1 MSNLYNSKLFIF
13 VKQKIIFAFLLF
25 FLAEYSAS
33 TKCLADTLTGRTMN
47 ENHDKSI
54 NTEIAGYEQNI
65 NYINGLRKLGIVPE
79 HRLNALEGDLCFKRG
94 RYFDALKFYKRASYD
109 VHVRDSL
116 DFMKEMEYRKILC
129 YEKIEDISRM
139 VQYVE
144 SLSGLAEKTSD
155 SQYMAV
161 VGFFQAK
168 IDYYRGYKD
177 LGYKKMNIAV
187 EQMKNSNGNVKY
199 NHLLTFY
206 LSKLKLQQKDM
217 MTKAAQS
224 TLKEIESILGD
235 LKTEQSFP
243 VFSEDIRMKDYY
255 GYYTVTLH
263 RLGREQEAKDY
274 YNKYLSL
281 GEVFAHDYSSIE
293 PYLFD
298 KHLYDDVIRFGEIRL
313 ARLKALNDTLNY
325 NAVAVYRLM
334 AKAYVEKG
342 DYNSAIKCFRTLE
355 SMHDKLKTTEELS
368 AMEELSS
375 NYVIYERK
383 LSTMQKGHDDKVR
396 YILMI
401 VSIIVLS
408 VVVFVWQSI
417 RYNRAMKKKNVSL
430 VKTID
435 ELLNEKNRFYNQ
447 TSLQLLD
454 ESLNGESIDNEE
466 EMVELRQE
474 TSDRMER
481 SRFESMRR
489 GIIDKKLFLD
499 PNLSRMILLEKYK
512 IPKNAFSQLFQKYAG
527 KSYSTFIN
535 DLRLE
540 YAAQLLRDQPNHT
553 VESVAIDCGMSSVGT
568 LYKLFSKKY
577 GMTPTEYRTITKSDC
592 ESSELL
598 EDEEDQ

>member
-1 MSNLYNSKLFIF
+1 MSKHNISQFIFF
-13 VKQKIIFAFLLF
+13 VKQKSIAVLLGF
-25 FLAEYSAS
+25 FLVECSVP
-33 TKCLADTLTGRTMN
+33 TVCLADTLSGKTMKEDN
-47 ENHDKSI
+47 DRYL

-65 NYINGLRKLGIVPE
+65 NYINGLRSQKKMPE
-79 HRLNALEGDLCFKRG
+79 HRLNALEGDLFFKRG
-94 RYFDALKFYKRASYD
+94 RYFDALKYYKRASYD
-109 VHVRDSL
+109 VQVRDSL
-116 DFMKEMEYRKILC
+116 DFMKQMEYRKILC

-139 VQYVE
+139 AQYVE
-144 SLSGLAEKTSD
+144 RLSELAERTND
-155 SQYMAV
+155 LQYMAV
-161 VGFFQAK
+161 VVFFQAK
-168 IDYYRGYKD
+168 IDYYRGYKE

-187 EQMKNSNGNVKY
+187 EQMKKCEGDVMY

-206 LSKLKLQQKDM
+206 LSKLQLQQNDM

-224 TLKEIESILGD
+224 TLKEIESMLD
-235 LKTEQSFP
+235 HLKTGPSFP
-243 VFSEDIRMKDYY
+243 FFSEDIRMKDYY
-255 GYYTVTLH
+255 GYFTVTLH
-263 RLGREQEAKDY
+263 RLGHEQEAKDY
-274 YNKYLSL
+274 FNKYLSL
-281 GEVFAHDYSSIE
+281 GDVFAHDYSSIE

-298 KHLYDDVIRFGEIRL
+298 RHLYDEVIHFGEIRL
-313 ARLKALNDTLNY
+313 ERLKALNDTINY

-342 DYNSAIKCFRTLE
+342 DYTHAIRCFRTLE
-355 SMHDKLKTTEELS
+355 SLHDKMKRIEELS

-375 NYVIYERK
+375 NYAIYERK
-383 LSTMQKGHDDKVR
+383 LSTMQKGHDDKIR

-401 VSIIVLS
+401 VIIIVVS
-408 VVVFVWQSI
+408 VLIFVWQSI

-435 ELLNEKNRFYNQ
+435 ELLNAKKKYYNQ
-447 TSLQLLD
+447 ASMQLLD
-454 ESLNGESIDNEE
+454 DSFNGETIDNGEVTE
-466 EMVELRQE
+466 VKQE
-474 TSDRMER
+474 NAERMER

-512 IPKNAFSQLFQKYAG
+512 IPKNTFSHLFQKYAG

-540 YAAQLLRDQPNHT
+540 HAAQLLRDRPNHT

-592 ESSELL
+592 ENSEQL
-598 EDEEDQ
+598 EDEDDQ